1 MFFSVPPINYTP
13 PIFGQNINDAY
24 HNTRCCALWILI
36 FVPLR
41 SPSPTKKNKM
51 WWKKSKNLQKNPP
64 RPSFLLLKTI
74 HKTDETMMSCTK
86 NLVPWLNAYLSF
98 FKQQSTTLFVKFEKT
113 LKKQKAAAETIVV
126 PRSEEQKL
134 HSSNK

>member
-1 MFFSVPPINYTP
+1 
-13 PIFGQNINDAY
+13 
-24 HNTRCCALWILI
+24 
-36 FVPLR
+36 
-41 SPSPTKKNKM
+41 
-51 WWKKSKNLQKNPP
+51 
-64 RPSFLLLKTI
+64 
-74 HKTDETMMSCTK
+74 
-86 NLVPWLNAYLSF
+86 LSF